1 MNNLVIVDTS
11 AWIFA
16 LRKKY
21 HPKIKD
27 RIDQLL
33 KENTIAIVPIIKL
46 ELLAGTRTEKEFS
59 RLKMRLDAL
68 TQVEIDEEKWQ
79 EAYKLAF
86 QLRRKGVDIPFIDII
101 IIACAKTVGATIVHA
116 DSHFDLVGK
125 FIDMRLESFVSELT

>member
-16 LRKKY
+16 LRKNY
-21 HPKIKD
+21 NLKIKN
-27 RIDQLL
+27 RIEQLL
-33 KENTIAIVPIIKL
+33 RDNEIAIIPIIKL

-79 EAYKLAF
+79 EAYKIAF
-86 QLRRKGVDIPFIDII
+86 QLRRKDIDIPFIDII
-101 IIACAKTVGATIVHA
+101 IISCAKIVGALIVHA
-116 DSHFDLVGK
+116 DKHFDLVGK
-125 FIDMRLESFVSELT
+125 YIDLKLQSYASELI